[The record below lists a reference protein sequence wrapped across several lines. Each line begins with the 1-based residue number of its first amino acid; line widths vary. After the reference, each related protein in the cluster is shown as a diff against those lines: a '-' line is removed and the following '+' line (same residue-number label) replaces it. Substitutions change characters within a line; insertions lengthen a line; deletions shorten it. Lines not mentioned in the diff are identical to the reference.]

1 MEKGIFKTM
10 ERIEKITNGELKEL
24 LMELKTV
31 EHKRKDVIDKA
42 VKLDA
47 EIKLVDQEHGGLLT
61 DRQKLIDKMKPI
73 VDKEFEGKL
82 GEFEIV
88 ANLDLEDEAKDEV
101 TVKIIDEVE
110 FYKEEKRKLKNKVE
124 EKVAETTE

>member
-1 MEKGIFKTM
+1 M

-24 LMELKTV
+24 LMELKEV
-31 EHKRKDVIDKA
+31 EHKRKYVIDKA

-88 ANLDLEDEAKDEV
+88 ANLDLEDEATDEV

>member
-1 MEKGIFKTM
+1 M
-10 ERIEKITNGELKEL
+10 ERIVKIANDELKDL

-31 EHKRKDVIDKA
+31 EHKRKEVIDKA

-82 GEFEIV
+82 EEFEIV
-88 ANLDLEDEAKDEV
+88 ANLDLEDEATNEISI
-101 TVKIIDEVE
+101 KIIDEVE

-124 EKVAETTE
+124 DKEEKVAEVSE

>member
-1 MEKGIFKTM
+1 M
-10 ERIEKITNGELKEL
+10 ERIVKIANDELKDL

-31 EHKRKDVIDKA
+31 EHKRKEVIDKA
-42 VKLDA
+42 VALDA
-47 EIKLVDQEHGGLLT
+47 EIKLVEQEHGGLLT

-82 GEFEIV
+82 EEFEIV
-88 ANLDLEDEAKDEV
+88 ANLDLEDESTNEISI
-101 TVKIIDEVE
+101 KIIDEVE

-124 EKVAETTE
+124 DKVEEVAEVSE